1 MNRNFKIITI
11 NGMRGMIMAV
21 FIVLGLIAGFILSPA
36 WVCMKLWNFAFQQS
50 NYVAAMNIY
59 QGLILWS
66 IIALSFY
73 ALNNRRPLI
82 GFGISQGLSKE
93 QIKDIM
99 ERAKDA
105 QFKELKEFEMLAK
118 KNENIKSVDNDEIN
132 SSTKFFD
139 KDYGLNYGTV
149 TLKNENLDCNNE
161 QNSECSSVEEKEE
174 VKN

>member
-66 IIALSFY
+66 IIALSLY

-105 QFKELKEFEMLAK
+105 QFKELKEFEMLAR
-118 KNENIKSVDNDEIN
+118 KNENIKSVDKNY
-132 SSTKFFD
+132 S
-139 KDYGLNYGTV
+139 LNYGTV
-149 TLKNENLDCNNE
+149 TLKKENLDCNNE

>member
-66 IIALSFY
+66 IIALSLY

-105 QFKELKEFEMLAK
+105 QFKELKEFEMLARK
-118 KNENIKSVDNDEIN
+118 SENIKSVDKNY
-132 SSTKFFD
+132 S
-139 KDYGLNYGTV
+139 LNYGTV
-149 TLKNENLDCNNE
+149 TLKKENLDCNNE
-161 QNSECSSVEEKEE
+161 QNSECSNVEEKEE

>member
-66 IIALSFY
+66 IIALSLY

-105 QFKELKEFEMLAK
+105 QFKELKEFEMLARK
-118 KNENIKSVDNDEIN
+118 SENIKSVDKNY
-132 SSTKFFD
+132 S
-139 KDYGLNYGTV
+139 LNYGTV
-149 TLKNENLDCNNE
+149 TLKKENVDCNNE
-161 QNSECSSVEEKEE
+161 QNSECSNVEEKEE